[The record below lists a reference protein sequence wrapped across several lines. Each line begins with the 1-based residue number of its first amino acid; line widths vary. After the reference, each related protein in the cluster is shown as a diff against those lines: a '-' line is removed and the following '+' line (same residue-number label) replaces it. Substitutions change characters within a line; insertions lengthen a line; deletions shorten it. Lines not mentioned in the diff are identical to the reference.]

1 MSAHPVLTSAIE
13 DVVDEHP
20 ERPEV
25 IVTGSLQRD
34 HGDLRQ
40 MLTSAARLWAHGT
53 DITWPT
59 PTPTAPT
66 SSSTECVE
74 LPTYPFQRQSYWATH
89 TTGTTD
95 ATTLGLTATAH
106 PLLGALTELP
116 DGGHLFTGSV
126 SLDSQPWLA
135 DHAIAEMVLLP
146 GTAFLE
152 LALHACTELG
162 CAEIEELTVGTALV
176 VPEQGTVQ
184 LQVTVEAP
192 DENGCRAMSIRSQ
205 PLAADKQSHEP
216 SVWTTHATGTLAV
229 DSDEELDTDRAETA
243 GRLEVWPPAQAT
255 ACDVD
260 QLYDRFADLGY
271 EYGPLFR
278 GLHSA
283 WRTEQ
288 QTYGDAHLPG
298 EAEGKQDKPFH
309 VHPALFDAALH
320 AGALR
325 TLLPQEASGDTGH
338 PAGDAVRLPF
348 SWRGVRSLGTG
359 TVTGASSLRARLT
372 HLTDESF
379 AVLLADET
387 GAPLVTVDS
396 LTTRR
401 LSSDQ
406 LGKAAAAALQTAP
419 YQLEWTPL
427 TDEAASEGAPAASW
441 GVLGADSDW
450 SWASEELSVTHYA
463 DVTALRD
470 EMSAEAPVPDTVMT
484 VCGDTSLRA
493 EEDGQGSVAHRAH
506 TLAEQVLDV
515 VRGWLGEERL
525 SGSRLVLV
533 TRGAVA
539 AGVGEGVPDVAAAT
553 CWGLVRSA
561 QSENP
566 GRLVLVD
573 AEPGEGPVS
582 WGSVAAAVAGAVSAG
597 EWQVAL
603 RGGRVLVP
611 RLAKTS
617 GDTAALPVDEG
628 GLSGLGGGG
637 TVLVTGGTGVL
648 GAATARH
655 LVSRYG
661 VE

>member
-1 MSAHPVLTSAIE
+1 AIE
-13 DVVDEHP
+13 DIVEQHP
-20 ERPEV
+20 GRPEAT
-25 IVTGSLQRD
+25 VTGSLQRD
-34 HGDLRQ
+34 QGDLRQ
-40 MLTSAARLWAHGT
+40 MLTSAAQLWAHGT
-53 DITWPT
+53 DVTWPT
-59 PTPTAPT
+59 PAAPATLGT
-66 SSSTECVE
+66 SLTEHVE

-126 SLDSQPWLA
+126 SLDTQPWLA
-135 DHAIAEMVLLP
+135 DHAIADMVLLP

-176 VPEQGTVQ
+176 VPEQATVQ

-192 DENGCRAMSIRSQ
+192 DESGCRAMSIRSQ

-229 DSDEELDTDRAETA
+229 GSEEELDTDCAETA
-243 GRLEVWPPAQAT
+243 GRLDVWPPAQAT

-260 QLYDRFADLGY
+260 QLYDWFAGLGY

-283 WRTEQ
+283 WRTEH
-288 QTYGDAHLPG
+288 QTYGDAHLPD

-325 TLLPQEASGDTGH
+325 SLHPHDASVDVGHASGGTGEI
-338 PAGDAVRLPF
+338 RLPF
-348 SWRGVRSLGTG
+348 AWRRVRPLGAGDGTG
-359 TVTGASSLRARLT
+359 AGALAGATSLRVRLT
-372 HLTDESF
+372 HLSEESF

-387 GAPLVTVDS
+387 GAPLVQVES
-396 LTTRR
+396 LTTRP

-406 LGKAAAAALQTAP
+406 LSKAAAAALQAAP
-419 YQLEWTPL
+419 YQLEWAPL
-427 TDEAASEGAPAASW
+427 TGEAAGEEASAASW
-441 GVLGADSDW
+441 AVLEAGADLSQT
-450 SWASEELSVTHYA
+450 SEELPVTRYA
-463 DVTALRD
+463 DLATLLDDV
-470 EMSAEAPVPDTVMT
+470 SAGAPVPDTVMT
-484 VCGDTSLRA
+484 VCADTGLNTQ
-493 EEDGQGSVAHRAH
+493 DDCQGSVAHRAH
-506 TLAEQVLDV
+506 VLAEQVLGL
-515 VRGWLGEERL
+515 VRGWLSEERL
-525 SGSRLVLV
+525 GGSRLVLV

-539 AGVGEGVPDVAAAT
+539 AGVGEGVADVAAAT

-561 QSENP
+561 QSESP

-573 AEPGEGPVS
+573 AEPGGGPVS
-582 WGSVAAAVAGAVSAG
+582 WASIQSAVGAAVVAG
-597 EWQVAL
+597 ESQVAL
-603 RGGRVLVP
+603 RGDRVLVP
-611 RLAKTS
+611 RLAKT
-617 GDTAALPVDEG
+617 GETAASPAD
-628 GLSGLGGGG
+628 SGLWGLGAGG

-648 GAATARH
+648 GAAT
-655 LVSRYG
+655 
-661 VE
+661 